1 MVWLR
6 KTLAILCIVATA
18 PLPAQ
23 LQAQS
28 APEAA
33 VLVGPVNAI
42 FPPAG
47 NAIRKDLAA
56 PLTGQ
61 THWTLKGWVKLDARP
76 GGPRNVIALVDD
88 KGVERLT
95 VGVIDDR
102 ICAEAGGARIV
113 SAAKGR
119 AGEWQLVTVVWQ
131 AGKLSLTVGSAPPV
145 QMSVSASSPAAT
157 LVLAP
162 RSAGREPFR
171 GAIASLTLWQG
182 HPDKAARMV
191 WTTPDE
197 RLLQFE
203 SASPAWPLQVKQQ
216 MGMTAPQDPATLPVS
231 RAPGTVRTDGATSA
245 VAKPPV
251 PTPPLA
257 SAGDNRWLV
266 GAWRLAAAP
275 DVMAAPAAIAQP
287 GFDASGWLPATL
299 PGTILATYV
308 ANGIYPDPAY
318 GLNNLLIPESL
329 ARQDYWLRTEFVRP
343 DSGPR
348 TLQAIAFQGI
358 NYASEIWVN
367 GEKLGATE
375 GAFTRGRFVLPARFG
390 AGDRIAVAVRVSP
403 PPHPGLPH
411 EESLTAGPGQ
421 NGGAMTID
429 GPTFSASEGWDWIPT
444 VRDRNT
450 GVWQDVMLE
459 ASGDVRIGD
468 PHVNTVLPLADNSL
482 AELTFA
488 VPVIND
494 SALERV
500 VEVEARLGDVILR
513 QNTRISPRSTA
524 TIHFAPDAFAQ
535 LRIRN
540 PELWWP
546 NGYGAPKLH
555 HLALTVRVDG
565 AVSDART
572 VRFGIREVSYELSL
586 VDQAEELQRVAV
598 SPARGTGEQLLDV
611 THKAIRKVEGGWAV
625 SLAQDIAASPA
636 LAPVKDAALAPHLL
650 IRVNGVPIAVRGGNW
665 GMDDWMKRV
674 SRERMEPYFRLH
686 REAKVNTI
694 RNWMGQSTE
703 AVFYDLADEYGLLVL
718 NDFWLSTQD
727 HNGEPGDSALFL
739 ANAADTVSRFQ
750 HHPSIAM
757 WIGRNE
763 GVPPP
768 VLNAGLEKLVREKD
782 GTRVYLPN
790 SRDVNM
796 SNSGPWN
803 YQPPEAYF
811 TRIGRGFS
819 TEVGTPSFPTLETF
833 KKMMPPEDQWP
844 VSDAWAYHDW
854 HQGKAGDVASF
865 MKAMENRLGAPSD
878 LADFENKAQLLNY
891 ESHRAIFEGMNAGLF
906 TRNSGR
912 LLWMTH
918 PAWPST
924 TWQIYSHDYD
934 THAAFFGTKKGSE
947 PVHVQ
952 VNLPNRTL
960 AVVNSLGTP
969 IADARLRVRN
979 FALDGGLLD
988 ERLIP
993 VAAPAYAVT
1002 AAGEAVPEAVFSRTP
1017 VVLAKLEL
1025 LGRDGD
1031 IISENFYWLAREP
1044 AAYRAMAMMDKVAV
1058 SVTARRIADDGGEQV
1073 VEATLSNPG
1082 RQPALLVKLT
1092 ARDSAGERVLPAYWS
1107 DNYVS
1112 LLPGETRVV
1121 TIRVPPSAAVLDSI
1135 GVRGWNVK
1143 TGTAKVMP

>member
-1 MVWLR
+1 M
-6 KTLAILCIVATA
+6 LA
-18 PLPAQ
+18 
-23 LQAQS
+23 
-28 APEAA
+28 
-33 VLVGPVNAI
+33 GPVNAV

-47 NAIRKDLAA
+47 NAIRKELAA
-56 PLTGQ
+56 PLASQ
-61 THWTLKGWVKLDARP
+61 SDWTLKGWVKLDDRP
-76 GGPRNVIALVDD
+76 GGPRTIAALVDE
-88 KGVERLT
+88 KGGELVAIGVADVRIFAVAGRGAPILT
-95 VGVIDDR
+95 G
-102 ICAEAGGARIV
+102 
-113 SAAKGR
+113 SKGR
-119 AGEWQLVTVVWQ
+119 VGEWQLVTVASQSGRLV
-131 AGKLSLTVGSAPPV
+131 LSVGGAAPV
-145 QMSVSASSPAAT
+145 QIGAAPASTAVAV
-157 LVLAP
+157 VLAP

-171 GAIASLTLWQG
+171 GAVASLVLWQG
-182 HPDKAARMV
+182 SPEQAGRMV
-191 WTTPDE
+191 WTKPDE
-197 RLLQFE
+197 RLVQFE
-203 SASPAWPLQVKQQ
+203 NASPTWPLQVKQQ
-216 MGMTAPQDPATLPVS
+216 MGMTGPQDQTTLPVS
-231 RAPGTVRTDGATSA
+231 RAPASMATPAAKAAPGTPA
-245 VAKPPV
+245 
-251 PTPPLA
+251 LA
-257 SAGDNRWLV
+257 PIGENRWV
-266 GAWRLAAAP
+266 IGAWRLAAAP
-275 DVMAAPAAIAQP
+275 DVGAASAAIAQP
-287 GFDASGWLPATL
+287 GFDASGWLPATV

-329 ARQDYWLRTEFVRP
+329 SRQDYWLRTEFVRP
-343 DSGPR
+343 DSGDR
-348 TLQAIAFQGI
+348 GLQAITFAGI
-358 NYASEIWVN
+358 NYAAEIWVN
-367 GEKLGATE
+367 GERLGATE
-375 GAFTRGRFVLPARFG
+375 GAFTRGRFVLPARFA

-403 PPHPGLPH
+403 PPNPGLPH

-450 GVWQDVMLE
+450 GVWQEVTLE
-459 ASGDVRIGD
+459 ASGDVRLGD

-494 SALERV
+494 GAAERT
-500 VEVEARLGDVILR
+500 VEIEARLGDVTLR
-513 QNTRISPRSTA
+513 QKALVAPSSTA
-524 TIHFAPDAFAQ
+524 TIRFTPDTFAQ

-555 HLALTVRVDG
+555 DLALAVRIDG
-565 AVSDART
+565 ALSDSRK

-586 VDQAEELQRVAV
+586 VDDAEELQRVAV
-598 SPARGTGEQLLDV
+598 SPARGRGEQLLDV

-625 SLAQDIAASPA
+625 SLARDIAGSPA
-636 LAPVKDAALAPHLL
+636 LAPVRDTALAPHLL
-650 IRVNGVPIAVRGGNW
+650 LRVNGVPIAVRGGNW
-665 GMDDWMKRV
+665 GMSDWMKRV
-674 SRERMEPYFRLH
+674 PRERMEPYFRLH
-686 REAKVNTI
+686 REANVNTI

-703 AVFYDLADEYGLLVL
+703 SVFYDLADEYGMLVL

-750 HHPSIAM
+750 HHPSIAL

-768 VLNAGLEKLVREKD
+768 VLNSGLEKLVRTID
-782 GTRVYLPN
+782 GTRAYLPN

-811 TRIGRGFS
+811 TRVGRGFS

-833 KKMMPPEDQWP
+833 KTMMPPEDQWP

-865 MKAMENRLGAPSD
+865 MKAMQNRFGAPTD

-934 THAAFFGTKKGSE
+934 THAAFFGAKKGSE

-952 VNLPNRTL
+952 VNLPDRTL
-960 AVVNSLGTP
+960 AVINSLGTP

-979 FALDGGLLD
+979 FGLDGALLD
-988 ERLIP
+988 ERTTTLT
-993 VAAPAYAVT
+993 AGAYAAT
-1002 AAGEAVPEAVFSRTP
+1002 PAGEAVPEAAFARAP
-1017 VVLAKLEL
+1017 VVLTKLEL
-1025 LGRDGD
+1025 LGSDGALL
-1031 IISENFYWLAREP
+1031 SENLYWLAREP
-1044 AAYRAMAMMDKVAV
+1044 AAYRAMSAMDKVAV
-1058 SVTARRIADDGGEQV
+1058 SLTARRLANTGEQV
-1073 VEATLSNPG
+1073 IEATLSNPG
-1082 RQPALLVKLT
+1082 DRPALMVKL
-1092 ARDSAGERVLPAYWS
+1092 AVLDAAGERVLTAYWS
-1107 DNYVS
+1107 DNYIS

-1121 TIRVPPSAAVLDSI
+1121 TIRAPLSAGMPDSI
-1135 GVRGWNVK
+1135 SMRGWNVEPGM
-1143 TGTAKVMP
+1143 TKVMP

>member
-6 KTLAILCIVATA
+6 KAFVVLCVVATA
-18 PLPAQ
+18 ALPSMP
-23 LQAQS
+23 QAQQ
-28 APEAA
+28 APGSA
-33 VLVGPVNAI
+33 VLRAGPVNAV

-47 NAIRKDLAA
+47 NAIRKVLAA
-56 PLTGQ
+56 PLASQ
-61 THWTLKGWVKLDARP
+61 SDWTLKGWVKLDDGP
-76 GGPRNVIALVDD
+76 GGPRTIAALVDE
-88 KGVERLT
+88 KGAELVAIL
-95 VGVIDDR
+95 VADAR
-102 ICAEAGGARIV
+102 IVAAAGGAPV
-113 SAAKGR
+113 GPAAKGKS
-119 AGEWQLVTVVWQ
+119 GEWQLVTLASE
-131 AGKLSLTVGSAPPV
+131 AGKLVLAVDGGAPVEVGVLSH
-145 QMSVSASSPAAT
+145 SPAVA

-162 RSAGREPFR
+162 RSEGREPFR
-171 GAIASLTLWQG
+171 GAVASLAVWQG
-182 HPDKAARMV
+182 AREHDVRMV
-191 WTTPDE
+191 WAKPDE
-197 RLLQFE
+197 RLIQFE
-203 SASPAWPLQVKQQ
+203 NASPTWPLQVKQQ
-216 MGMTAPQDPATLPVS
+216 MGMTGPQDQTTLPAS
-231 RAPGTVRTDGATSA
+231 RAPAAAQTRKATLATV
-245 VAKPPV
+245 
-251 PTPPLA
+251 TPPLVP
-257 SAGDNRWLV
+257 AGDNRWSI

-275 DVMAAPAAIAQP
+275 DVTAAPAAIAQA
-287 GFDASGWLPATL
+287 GFDARGWLPATV

-318 GLNNLLIPESL
+318 GLNNLQIPESL
-329 ARQDYWLRTEFVRP
+329 SRQDYWLRTEFIRP
-343 DSGPR
+343 DSGAR
-348 TLQAIAFQGI
+348 GLQAITFGGI
-358 NYASEIWVN
+358 NYAAEIWVN
-367 GEKLGATE
+367 GERLGATE
-375 GAFTRGRFVLPARFG
+375 GAFTRGRFALPARFA

-411 EESLTAGPGQ
+411 EESLSAGPGQ

-450 GVWQDVMLE
+450 GVWQDVVLE
-459 ASGDVRIGD
+459 ASGDVRLGD
-468 PHVNTVLPLADNSL
+468 PHVNTVLPRADNSL
-482 AELTFA
+482 AELNFA

-494 SALERV
+494 SATERAI
-500 VEVEARLGDVILR
+500 EVEARFGDVTLR
-513 QNTRISPRSTA
+513 QSAQLAPRST
-524 TIHFAPDAFAQ
+524 TTVRFAPESFTQ

-555 HLALTVRVDG
+555 DLALSVRTDG
-565 AVSDART
+565 IVSDARK

-586 VDQAEELQRVAV
+586 VDRNEELQRVAV
-598 SPARGTGEQLLDV
+598 SPARSAGEQLLDV
-611 THKAIRKVEGGWAV
+611 THKAIRKVEGGWSV
-625 SLAQDIAASPA
+625 SLARDIAQSPA
-636 LAPVKDAALAPHLL
+636 LAPVADAALAPHLL

-686 REAKVNTI
+686 REANVNTI

-703 AVFYDLADEYGLLVL
+703 SVFFDLAGEYGLLVL

-727 HNGEPGDSALFL
+727 HNGEPGDTALFL

-750 HHPSIAM
+750 HHPSIVL

-768 VLNAGLEKLVREKD
+768 VLNTGLERLVRTID
-782 GTRVYLPN
+782 GTRAYLPN

-811 TRIGRGFS
+811 TRVGRGFS

-833 KKMMPPEDQWP
+833 KTMMPPEDQWP
-844 VSDAWAYHDW
+844 ISDAWAYHDW

-865 MKAMENRLGAPSD
+865 MKAMQNRLGAPVD
-878 LADFENKAQLLNY
+878 LVDFENKAQLLNY

-934 THAAFFGTKKGSE
+934 THAAFFGAKKGSE
-947 PVHVQ
+947 PVHAQ

-960 AVVNSLGTP
+960 AVVNSLAVPVSG
-969 IADARLRVRN
+969 ARLRVRN
-979 FALDGGLLD
+979 LALDGSLLD
-988 ERLIP
+988 ERV
-993 VAAPAYAVT
+993 VAVDAPALGVIT
-1002 AAGEAVPEAVFSRTP
+1002 VGEAVPEELFARAP
-1017 VVLAKLEL
+1017 VVITKLEL
-1025 LGRDGD
+1025 VGSNGAPL
-1031 IISENFYWLAREP
+1031 SENLYWLAREP
-1044 AAYRAMAMMDKVAV
+1044 AAYRAMTGMDKVAV
-1058 SVTARRIADDGGEQV
+1058 SLGARRMAGSGERV
-1073 VEATLSNPG
+1073 IEATLSNPG
-1082 RQPALLVKLT
+1082 TQPALLVKL
-1092 ARDSAGERVLPAYWS
+1092 AVLDASGQRVLPAYWS

-1121 TIRVPPSAAVLDSI
+1121 TIRVPHSAAMPESI
-1135 GVRGWNVK
+1135 GVRGWNIK
-1143 TGTAKVMP
+1143 PGMTKVMP